1 VVFSVVASGGGLTYK
16 WFAGGVEVVGQ
27 TNPSITVTAPS
38 ATIGYTVRV
47 TNSVGSVTS
56 NVATLTV
63 LQPPVITTQPLT
75 QTVFQG
81 SRASFTIA
89 ATGPG
94 TTLSYQW
101 YKSGVLVTGATTTS
115 YSFTTTAAD
124 VTASPITIRCVV
136 TNVAG
141 STPST
146 DAVLTVLVPP
156 PAITVQPVGGST
168 AVRSSR
174 TFSVTATGPSLTYQ
188 WYKGGV
194 AVSGATAASFSTVAT
209 DADFAASP
217 VAVYVVVSNPAGSVT
232 SNVASLTVTAA
243 SVSGLSVTSLPAAV
257 SGVVTT
263 TSGNTVTFTATATG
277 GGLTYQWRSNPL
289 ATGGTFTDIVGAT
302 GASYTTP
309 AVTTSMTNTR
319 YLVVVKNS
327 VTTAGSTSAS
337 IRLAV
342 PS

>member
-1 VVFSVVASGGGLTYK
+1 MVASGGGLTYK

-38 ATIGYTVRV
+38 ATIGYTVTV
-47 TNSVGSVTS
+47 TNSMGSATS

-63 LQPPVITTQPLT
+63 LQPPVISTQPLT

-81 SRASFTIA
+81 STAAFTIA

-101 YKSGVLVTGATTTS
+101 YKSGVAVTGATTTS

-146 DAVLTVLVPP
+146 DAVLTVLVPT
-156 PAITVQPVGGST
+156 PAITTQPVGGTT

-217 VAVYVVVSNPAGSVT
+217 VPVYVVVSNPAGTVT
-232 SNVASLTVTAA
+232 SNVASLTVIAA
-243 SVSGLSVTSLPAAV
+243 SVSGLTVTSLPAAV
-257 SGVVTT
+257 TVNSVSTVTV

-277 GGLTYQWRSNPL
+277 GGLTYQWRSTAGSNNNKYSNI
-289 ATGGTFTDIVGAT
+289 AGAT

-309 AVTTSMTNTR
+309 PVTAGLNNVR
-319 YLVVVKNS
+319 YVVVVKNS
-327 VTTAGSTSAS
+327 VTTGGSTSS
-337 IRLAV
+337 YIKLAV
-342 PS
+342 V